1 MTEETP
7 SKAKPAKRKFLLVRY
22 GRMNNLGL
30 FEHNEAEIPRTLTRV
45 VVKTD
50 KGLELGHLVGQLDHY
65 KDGRFRLTE
74 EQIASYYTTSE
85 IQFNTE
91 IVGKVVRLATPDDIS
106 EEQHLKAITADEIE
120 SCERLAEDLGL
131 RMKIIDA
138 EHIFGGERI
147 VFYFMAEG
155 RVDFR
160 ELVRKLA
167 QEYQTRIE
175 MRQIGSRDEAKLLGD
190 VESCGR
196 ECCCIQFLQLL
207 KPVNMRMAKMQKATL
222 DPSKISGYCGRLKC
236 CLRYEDQTYTELK
249 QSLPKK
255 GVLVQTEKGEA
266 KVIDGQILTQLV
278 VVEFPNGDRASF
290 PVDEVT
296 VLPASAIKRRPPEEP
311 GPESSRRPDDS
322 PRRPGRD
329 QRRPPRDDRP
339 EGFEEEPEEPQLDRD
354 ESPETSPEQ
363 SADSAADREDGDRQS
378 PDADRRAE
386 NGPRQGNRDFQRRP
400 GRDPRR
406 SPRNDRRDPGN
417 RQRDRREEPS
427 GPRDEQMETS
437 GDQPPESGGNQQNA
451 GERTSDANRRAEN
464 GPRQG
469 NRDSSRRP
477 GRDQR
482 RPQRN
487 ARRDGFERRRQAPN
501 EPRDAREEMPEAP
514 VERPESPSPQDAGP
528 EPDRQN
534 HGREVPDAGG
544 GAESSGKQE

>member
-7 SKAKPAKRKFLLVRY
+7 IKAKPAKNRKFLLVRY
-22 GRMNNLGL
+22 GRMNSLGL
-30 FEHNEAEIPRTLTRV
+30 FEHNESEIPRTATRV

-50 KGLELGHLVGQLDHY
+50 KGLELGHLVGQLSHY
-65 KDGRFRLTE
+65 RDGRFRLSE
-74 EQIASYYTTSE
+74 EQVASYYTTSE

-91 IVGKVVRLATPDDIS
+91 IVGKVVRIATPDDIS
-106 EEQHLKAITADEIE
+106 EEKHLQASTAEEIE
-120 SCERLAEDLGL
+120 SCERLARELGL

-278 VVEFPNGDRASF
+278 VVEYPTGDRASY
-290 PVDEVT
+290 PVDEIT
-296 VLPASAIKRRPPEEP
+296 VLPASAIKRKPPQEEGGSDANPRSENGERPPA
-311 GPESSRRPDDS
+311 RDS
-322 PRRPGRD
+322 QQPRRPGRD
-329 QRRPPRDDRP
+329 QRRPPR
-339 EGFEEEPEEPQLDRD
+339 
-354 ESPETSPEQ
+354 
-363 SADSAADREDGDRQS
+363 
-378 PDADRRAE
+378 
-386 NGPRQGNRDFQRRP
+386 
-400 GRDPRR
+400 
-406 SPRNDRRDPGN
+406 NDRRESFEEQQDA
-417 RQRDRREEPS
+417 RDVQEETAE
-427 GPRDEQMETS
+427 EQPAGS
-437 GDQPPESGGNQQNA
+437 AQDRGDSEPESPVADRPATGP
-451 GERTSDANRRAEN
+451 DANRRPEN
-464 GPRQG
+464 RDRRP
-469 NRDSSRRP
+469 NRDSQQRRP

-482 RPQRN
+482 RPPRN
-487 ARRDGFERRRQAPN
+487 DRRDP
-501 EPRDAREEMPEAP
+501 REERKEARQ
-514 VERPESPSPQDAGP
+514 ERPETPAQQLEAPGEPQAGAEPARENPAPEPPAPSPSVED
-528 EPDRQN
+528 
-534 HGREVPDAGG
+534 
-544 GAESSGKQE
+544 SGKQE

>member
-7 SKAKPAKRKFLLVRY
+7 SKPKTAKRKFLLVRY

-30 FEHNEAEIPRTLTRV
+30 FEHNESEIPRTLTRV

-65 KDGRFRLTE
+65 KDGRFRLSE
-74 EQIASYYTTSE
+74 EQIASYYTISE
-85 IQFNTE
+85 IPFNTE
-91 IVGKVVRLATPDDIS
+91 PAGKVVRFATPDDIS
-106 EEQHLKAITADEIE
+106 EEQHLKAITAEEIE
-120 SCERLAEDLGL
+120 SCERLAAELGL

-147 VFYFMAEG
+147 IFYFMAEG

-255 GVLVQTEKGEA
+255 GVLVQTEKGEG
-266 KVIDGQILTQLV
+266 KVLDGQILTQLV

-296 VLPASAIKRRPPEEP
+296 VLPASAVKRKASEESGSETNRPPED
-311 GPESSRRPDDS
+311 GDRPADRDS
-322 PRRPGRD
+322 QRRPGRERD
-329 QRRPPRDDRP
+329 QRRPPRNGRREGGDRRP
-339 EGFEEEPEEPQLDRD
+339 ENRNGQRGGREPQSDASVGCSERPD
-354 ESPETSPEQ
+354 PQQ
-363 SADSAADREDGDRQS
+363 SGPGLGRENHG
-378 PDADRRAE
+378 
-386 NGPRQGNRDFQRRP
+386 QRRF
-400 GRDPRR
+400 D
-406 SPRNDRRDPGN
+406 
-417 RQRDRREEPS
+417 
-427 GPRDEQMETS
+427 
-437 GDQPPESGGNQQNA
+437 A
-451 GERTSDANRRAEN
+451 GEGVEN
-464 GPRQG
+464 A
-469 NRDSSRRP
+469 D
-477 GRDQR
+477 
-482 RPQRN
+482 
-487 ARRDGFERRRQAPN
+487 
-501 EPRDAREEMPEAP
+501 
-514 VERPESPSPQDAGP
+514 
-528 EPDRQN
+528 
-534 HGREVPDAGG
+534 
-544 GAESSGKQE
+544 KQEE